1 MPTAKHFPIDD
12 YPYLVYT
19 SSPDGIPT
27 LVTGVT
33 VAPLTASVAQ
43 GATQTF
49 TAQVVGSGEYDESVT
64 WSVEVESGGTLQ
76 TNTKITSAGVLT
88 VASNQATTKK
98 LYVKATTANGIE
110 SVAAVV
116 TVTS

>member
-1 MPTAKHFPIDD
+1 MVQMKKSELDAQ
-12 YPYLVYT
+12 PYIVYGST
-19 SSPDGIPT
+19 PNNVPDI
-27 LVTGVT
+27 VTGVT
-33 VAPLTASVAQ
+33 IAPLTASVAQ
-43 GATQTF
+43 GANQTF
-49 TAQVVGSGEYDESVT
+49 TAQVVGSGEFDSAVT

-98 LYVKATTANGIE
+98 LYVYATAGNIK